1 MDQGPHARRFRGSIA
16 SYRGG
21 MLAAGW
27 TNVVT
32 GKRGDARDAGGAK
45 APRRLLLPLA
55 AGHCSWRH
63 LVAGIRGELG
73 PSARNG
79 PRILEREPH
88 SWPRNCSP
96 FRRKRRRS

>member
-1 MDQGPHARRFRGSIA
+1 ME
-16 SYRGG
+16 
-21 MLAAGW
+21 
-27 TNVVT
+27 TV
-32 GKRGDARDAGGAK
+32 KRKDARDAGGAK

-79 PRILEREPH
+79 PWIQEREPQLA
-88 SWPRNCSP
+88 RNCSP